1 MKGLIYILIK
11 IIDIATT
18 IFQAFLI
25 VWSCNN
31 IALKNKLSKLR
42 SVFLAASIIAII
54 VAFTYSS
61 FKAQY
66 ANLLMVFATF
76 LTVVIFYRKS
86 VVDAIIG
93 FGFSYGAIIIAAYFI
108 MSFNQ
113 IILPKLNLHISPDL
127 QALFFIYIPGWIIYS
142 LIYLSGKYIFNA
154 FITLK
159 SFKNSYIFA
168 LIILYSLIILDTL
181 RVYIQFG
188 SIDLI
193 FKYTFYLL
201 IFMIFIFIVIYFA
214 KINEKSKEVEML
226 NSALKDK
233 ISELKKI
240 KHDYGSEISSLY
252 GLYQLGRI
260 ERLGELLKGIVEKNQ
275 AVNTSLYV
283 KVQATPIVSSI
294 LNPAVSKGI
303 DVIVSDCGEY
313 ENLPVTDGELVK
325 VLSNIVNN
333 SIDVLKDVKDPMIRF
348 KSYNNY
354 DGIVITIGN
363 NGAEIPPVIKNKI
376 FETGFSTKNNESGD
390 RGFGL
395 GIVKDIINKYDGHI
409 SIESSDT
416 WTQFIIEIP
425 NRK

>member
-1 MKGLIYILIK
+1 LLK
-11 IIDIATT
+11 IVDISTT
-18 IFQAFLI
+18 IVQAILI

-31 IALKNKLSKLR
+31 IALKNKLSKLE
-42 SVFLAASIIAII
+42 SIVLAALITGVITF
-54 VAFTYSS
+54 FTYSS

-66 ANLLMVFATF
+66 ANLLMVFGT
-76 LTVVIFYRKS
+76 LLIVVIFYRKS
-86 VVDAIIG
+86 IIDAIIG
-93 FGFSYGAIIIAAYFI
+93 FGISYGCIIIAAYFI
-108 MSFNQ
+108 MAFYQ
-113 IILPKLNLHISPDL
+113 VILPKLNLHISSDL

-142 LIYLSGKYIFNA
+142 IIYIFGKYIFNA
-154 FITLK
+154 FFVLK
-159 SFKNSYIFA
+159 SYKNSYVSV
-168 LIILYSLIILDTL
+168 LIILYSLISLDTL

-188 SIDLI
+188 GMDLI
-193 FKYTFYLL
+193 FKYTFYLFV
-201 IFMIFIFIVIYFA
+201 FMIFIFTVIYFA

-260 ERLGELLKGIVEKNQ
+260 ERLGELLKSIVEKNQ

-283 KVQATPIVSSI
+283 NVQASPIVSSI
-294 LNPAVSKGI
+294 LSPAVSKGI

-313 ENLPVTDGELVK
+313 ENLSIADNELLK

-333 SIDVLKDVKDPMIRF
+333 SIEVLKDVKDSMLRF

-354 DGIVITIGN
+354 NGIVFTIGN
-363 NGAEIPPVIKNKI
+363 NGPEIPLEIRNRI

-395 GIVKDIINKYDGHI
+395 SIVKDIINKYEGRI
-409 SIESSDT
+409 SIESSNT

-425 NRK
+425 YKKS